1 MRSHVTQDNGVA
13 VYLKRHPYMPGCAG
27 LPDIPSALYPFDTQ
41 AWVSRILSQK
51 CDGLS
56 DALPVFCSQIVIGL
70 LELFSEQEFHA
81 SLRVQ
86 DA

>member
-1 MRSHVTQDNGVA
+1 
-13 VYLKRHPYMPGCAG
+13 
-27 LPDIPSALYPFDTQ
+27 
-41 AWVSRILSQK
+41 
-51 CDGLS
+51 
-56 DALPVFCSQIVIGL
+56 LPVFCSQIVIGL